1 LISKQNFSLYFLINK
16 FKNILLKDFVFMI
29 ANAIILQLKN
39 ETLFDFEVKQQLI
52 QLFGLIWKLYDLYLM
67 KKKKNKYNKN
77 SFLRRGS
84 KVV

>member
-52 QLFGLIWKLYDLYLM
+52 QLFGLI
-67 KKKKNKYNKN
+67 
-77 SFLRRGS
+77 
-84 KVV
+84 